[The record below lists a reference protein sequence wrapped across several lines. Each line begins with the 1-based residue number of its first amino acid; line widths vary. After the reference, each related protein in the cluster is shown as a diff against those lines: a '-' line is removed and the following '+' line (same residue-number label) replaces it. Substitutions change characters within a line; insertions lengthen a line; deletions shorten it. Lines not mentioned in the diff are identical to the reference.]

1 MLNQNPA
8 PWLRVLPATFGDV
21 LMIWYCSGD
30 PDRALY
36 GVHDVRAGVR
46 RNVVWDDDEQVVI
59 TVLVGK
65 ACSPGT
71 EQDDSGI

>member
-1 MLNQNPA
+1 
-8 PWLRVLPATFGDV
+8 
-21 LMIWYCSGD
+21 MIWYCSGD